1 MWLVLT
7 IFGPWAFLYFAV
19 VTLVFRT
26 PMTNQVWW
34 SSTKVSP
41 IGIYPGRKSWDDVS
55 ASTGRKDRGRRSS
68 ALFET
73 VSTSRSQ
80 SHQHL
85 LYFFPYN
92 KIMKQE

>member
-1 MWLVLT
+1 MWLVLN
-7 IFGPWAFLYFAV
+7 IFRPWAFLYFAV

-26 PMTNQVWW
+26 PKTSQVWW
-34 SSTKVSP
+34 SLTKVSP
-41 IGIYPGRKSWDDVS
+41 IGICPGRKSLDDVS

-68 ALFET
+68 ELFAT
-73 VSTSRSQ
+73 ANTLRSRSRQ
-80 SHQHL
+80 RH